1 MDTVGL
7 LAEARVRDGDFAEF
21 YAARKDTVFRAAL
34 VAVGQRAAAEDAV
47 AEAFTRA
54 YERWRT
60 VQNHPN
66 PTAWVIKTALNTH
79 RSSWRRWRRE
89 RLDAVPDRAAAD
101 PTPTALSADLLR
113 VLLDLP
119 TRQRQVVALR
129 VLADLSAEETA
140 TILGITPSTVGVHL
154 HRAMS
159 WLREQLSTPSNPT
172 GRPQ

>member
-1 MDTVGL
+1 M
-7 LAEARVRDGDFAEF
+7 RDGDFAEF

-34 VAVGQRAAAEDAV
+34 VAVGQRTAAEDAV

-54 YERWRT
+54 YERWRA
-60 VQNHPN
+60 VQDHPN
-66 PTAWVIKTALNTH
+66 PTAWVIKTALNAH

-89 RLDAVPDRAAAD
+89 RLDVIPDRAATEPA
-101 PTPTALSADLLR
+101 PAALPADLLR
-113 VLLDLP
+113 LVLGLP
-119 TRQRQVVALR
+119 ARQRQVVALR

-140 TILGITPSTVGVHL
+140 TILGIAPSTVGVHL

-159 WLREQLSTPSNPT
+159 WLRGQLITPSNPT

>member
-1 MDTVGL
+1 M
-7 LAEARVRDGDFAEF
+7 RDREFAEF
-21 YAARKDTVFRAAL
+21 YAARKDAVFRAAL
-34 VAVGQRAAAEDAV
+34 VAIGQRAAAEDAV

-60 VQNHPN
+60 VREHPS
-66 PTAWVIKTALNTH
+66 PSAWVIRTALNAH
-79 RSSWRRWRRE
+79 RSSWRRLRRE
-89 RLDAVPDRAAAD
+89 RSEPVPDRAATE
-101 PTPTALSADLLR
+101 PSPTALPADLLR
-113 VLLDLP
+113 LLLELP
-119 TRQRQVVALR
+119 ARQRQVVALR

-159 WLREQLSTPSNPT
+159 CLRGRLITPTNPT